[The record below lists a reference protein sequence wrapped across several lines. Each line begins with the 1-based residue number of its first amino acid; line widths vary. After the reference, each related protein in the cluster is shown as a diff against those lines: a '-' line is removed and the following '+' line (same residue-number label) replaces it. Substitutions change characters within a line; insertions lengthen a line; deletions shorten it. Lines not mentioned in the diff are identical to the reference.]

1 MLIIA
6 LNDLV
11 QLGILV
17 CAVVSV
23 VLQAR
28 ARSKSDDSKK
38 RK

>member
-1 MLIIA
+1 MPFVTW
-6 LNDLV
+6 NDLV

-23 VLQAR
+23 VLQANINR
-28 ARSKSDDSKK
+28 NK

>member
-1 MLIIA
+1 MLIVT

-17 CAVVSV
+17 CAILSV
-23 VLQAR
+23 VLNAKTNKR
-28 ARSKSDDSKK
+28 NK